1 MTTTTTYLADLS
13 RVRVSF
19 SALNSDADYALV
31 ERSTDGIT
39 WTTVRGGDAVGLT
52 GGAGKIDDY
61 EFAAGVANTYR
72 VTAIDAAPVT
82 YFGIGTSGGWTGNN
96 ATLNP
101 PLPTSV
107 PNGALMTLH
116 VTHAN
121 TAASI
126 VTPTGWTLLAGGAS
140 NMAVFYRFMAAG
152 VTAPS
157 VAFTG
162 GAAGDSCSAYVR
174 AWTNADVPVHAG
186 LLTNASAQDVA
197 YPGATL
203 AQDGTV
209 WVLHLWKKATFTSVT
224 GLPGTFIDA
233 QGVSNTAGANA
244 ESNLTWRT
252 DSAANVRTVTAGVAS
267 YSGGSAAVSKGRL
280 LRLTRRP
287 NVGVET
293 SVITPV
299 LDSVWI
305 KNVRRPS
312 LNRKVMVTGISDIV
326 EPSRSAIVDVIG
338 RTMPIAIN
346 DVRGSQRFTLQVRVP
361 SLADAADFRNAL
373 GTGHTVFIQAP
384 SPLSAVPTVYA
395 SIGDTTRSQPRGS
408 VRSPAKYFDLPL
420 TEVAAPASTVYSDTF
435 TYADVLATYATITD
449 VIAANASYSA
459 LIDKVSTAVVIV
471 P

>member
-1 MTTTTTYLADLS
+1 MTTTTTYLPDLS
-13 RVRVSF
+13 RIRVSF
-19 SALNSDADYALV
+19 TGLNADADYALV

-39 WTTVRGGDAVGLT
+39 WTTVRGGDKVGLT
-52 GGAGKIDDY
+52 GGGGKLDDY

-72 VTAIDAAPVT
+72 VTAVDSAAVEPNGTGTFVT
-82 YFGIGTSGGWTGNN
+82 ANN

-101 PLPTSV
+101 LLPAAV
-107 PNGALMTLH
+107 VNGAMMLLF

-126 VTPTGWTLLAGGAS
+126 TTPTGWTRLLSGAS
-140 NMAVFYRFMAAG
+140 HMAVFYRVMAPG

-157 VAFTG
+157 VAFSG
-162 GAAGDSCSAYVR
+162 GSTGDSCSAQIR
-174 AWTNADVPVHAG
+174 AWTNADAPVHAG
-186 LLTNASAQDVA
+186 LLTNAAAQNVA

-203 AQDGTV
+203 AQDGIA
-209 WVLHLWKKATFTSVT
+209 WVMHAWKASTISGSMPPSLF
-224 GLPGTFIDA
+224 GDQ
-233 QGVSNTAGANA
+233 QGAGNTAGANA
-244 ESNLTWRT
+244 ETNLTWRT
-252 DSAANVRTVTAGVAS
+252 DATANIRTVAAGTSVWT
-267 YSGGSAAVSKGRL
+267 GGTAAVSKARL
-280 LRLTRRP
+280 MRMTRRP

-312 LNRKVMVTGISDIV
+312 LNRKVTVTGISDIV
-326 EPSRSAIVDVIG
+326 EPSRSALFDVVG
-338 RTMPIAIN
+338 RTYPVEVN

-361 SLADAADFRNAL
+361 DLAAAADFRNAL

-408 VRSPAKYFDLPL
+408 VRAAAKYFDLPL
-420 TEVAAPASTVYSDTF
+420 TEVATPASTVYSDVF
-435 TYADVLATYATITD
+435 TIAD
-449 VIAANASYSA
+449 VIATYSTIADVVAAVPTISA
-459 LIDKVSTAVVIV
+459 LVDKVSTAVVIV

>member
-1 MTTTTTYLADLS
+1 MTTTTTYLSDLS

-19 SALNSDADYALV
+19 TGLNADTDYALV

-39 WTTVRGGDAVGLT
+39 WTTVRGGDKVGVT
-52 GGAGKIDDY
+52 AGVGKLDDY

-72 VTAIDAAPVT
+72 VTAVDSAAVT
-82 YFGIGTSGGWTGNN
+82 QFGAGTYTTGNN

-101 PLPTSV
+101 PLPAGSIPT
-107 PNGALMTLH
+107 GALLVLA
-116 VTHAN
+116 VTHRN
-121 TAASI
+121 TAATI
-126 VTPTGWTLLAGGAS
+126 TTPTGWTLLAGGAGH
-140 NMAVFYRFMAAG
+140 MAVFYRVMAPG

-157 VAFTG
+157 VAFSG
-162 GAAGDSCSAYVR
+162 GAAGDSCSAHIR
-174 AWTNADVPVHAG
+174 ALLNADTPVHAA
-186 LLTNASAQDVA
+186 LQTNISAQDVA

-203 AQDGTV
+203 AQDGV
-209 WVLHLWKKATFTSVT
+209 MWLMHMWKASSFTSGAT
-224 GLPGTFIDA
+224 APTLFGDA
-233 QGVSNTAGANA
+233 QGGSNTAGANS

-252 DSAANVRTVTAGVAS
+252 DATANVRTIT
-267 YSGGSAAVSKGRL
+267 SGSSAYIGGTAAVSKARL
-280 LRLTRRP
+280 LRMTRRT

-312 LNRKVMVTGISDIV
+312 LNRKVRVTGIGDIV
-326 EPSRSAIVDVIG
+326 QPSRSEIVDIIG

-346 DVRGSQRFTLQVRVP
+346 DVRGSRRYTLTVTTED
-361 SLADAADFRNAL
+361 LAGAADFANAL
-373 GTGHTVFIQAP
+373 ATGHTVFIQAP
-384 SPLSAVPTVYA
+384 SVLSAVPTMYA
-395 SIGDTTRSQPRGS
+395 SIDDTNQSRPSRSNRT
-408 VRSPAKYFDLPL
+408 VRRYFDLPL

-435 TYADVLATYATITD
+435 TYADVLATYASITA
-449 VIAANASYSA
+449 VVAGNVSYSA